1 MRLAVLDTNV
11 IVSAAINDE
20 GTPARIVMDWVL
32 DGDVQT
38 VLCTAVEREYMA
50 VIAREKFSRY
60 GFPPFWLGR
69 LLGLSMRLPDPA
81 PWPLALPDPKD
92 APFLAL
98 AHAAGAWL
106 VTGNLKHFP
115 KSARIGVTVL
125 SPADY
130 LAHLTGEGSLP

>member
-1 MRLAVLDTNV
+1 MRLVVLDTNV
-11 IVSAAINDE
+11 VVSAAINAE
-20 GTPARIVMDWVL
+20 SAPARIVMDWVL
-32 DGDVQT
+32 DKQVQL
-38 VLCTAVEREYMA
+38 VLSPEVEREYMA

-69 LLGLSMRLPDPA
+69 LMGLSLRLSDPA
-81 PWPLALPDPKD
+81 PWPVVLPDQKD

-98 AHAAGAWL
+98 ARAAGAWL

-115 KSARIGVTVL
+115 RSARKGVTVL

-130 LAHLTGEGSLP
+130 LTQLTGGAALP